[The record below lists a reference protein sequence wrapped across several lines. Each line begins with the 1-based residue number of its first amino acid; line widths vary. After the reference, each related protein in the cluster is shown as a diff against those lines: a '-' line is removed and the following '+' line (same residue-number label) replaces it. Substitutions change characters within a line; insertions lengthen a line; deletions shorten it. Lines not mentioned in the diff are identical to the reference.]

1 MQSHARSAAPPAAPA
16 KPAAATAAPPEPVQ
30 PSEPVFVMESSA
42 LTPERLAQAFVGEF
56 RPVRISPLYHAGL
69 LVVAIVMLLLPLA
82 YVGLIALA
90 AYGVYDHAVHHLPTL
105 SSGSLILYVA
115 PLVAR
120 VLVVLLLLKPLFAPR
135 RRMGEP
141 LTVQPDQEPL
151 LTQYVELVCRAM
163 NAPVPRRIDVDATAN
178 AAASFR
184 RGFLSFFGNDLVL
197 TLGLPLVAAMDLR
210 QLTGVL
216 AHELGHFRQGLAMRL
231 TYIIHRVNGWFARVV
246 YERDAWDQWLAELPQ
261 KDGWGYAAM
270 IVWTAQLFMALTRL
284 ILKALMYLAL
294 AVSSF
299 MSRQMEFDADR
310 CESQMAGSE
319 VFASTSRTLV
329 RLNVAWEIVAD
340 QLHTRWAERRLP
352 DDLPAFVAANAER
365 LPKKGEE
372 LVEKIMTDRKT
383 HFFSTHPATP
393 RRIEAAERAGD
404 PGIFRLTLPA
414 WAVFRDFPSVCRT
427 VTYNHYRAVVG
438 KEIFEAV
445 LVPTAGVLAQ
455 QQAETASGE
464 AFQRYFPGSMPGV
477 RPIYPEVLEMEIKP
491 PRDAKIA
498 AQELR
503 EARLEL
509 ESQLPDFEQTAER
522 YMKAIDKLHEVR
534 VARDLVGAGIKVRP
548 GSLGVPKATSEALRE
563 AIRQAEA
570 ARESVA
576 LSLEP
581 GLAAARRRL
590 VCALRLLYV
599 SGVDKRLPEAAAY
612 RQRIPALLLTLA
624 ALRDCREPLRELRL
638 DLRSLITLIMN
649 ARGQDR
655 NELFFPRLRDCAER
669 VQRHLG
675 SVIGTLSATE
685 YPYEHSRGVVSIA
698 EVLRT
703 GVPANADYP
712 VELAQNAEAT
722 IDGMFRLYF
731 RVLSE
736 LAAMAEK
743 VETLLKLPPIK
754 APAKPDASK
763 KKTKKKKAKDEPEED
778 DVLQPF

>member
-1 MQSHARSAAPPAAPA
+1 
-16 KPAAATAAPPEPVQ
+16 
-30 PSEPVFVMESSA
+30 MESSA
-42 LTPERLAQAFVGEF
+42 LTPERLAAAFQGEF
-56 RPVRISPLYHAGL
+56 RPVRISPLYYAGL
-69 LVVAIVMLLLPLA
+69 LVVAVVMLLLPLTYIA
-82 YVGLIALA
+82 LIGLA
-90 AYGVYDHAVHHLPTL
+90 AYGVYYHAVHHIPGLDGNRM
-105 SSGSLILYVA
+105 SRGAVILYVG
-115 PLVAR
+115 PLLAG
-120 VLVVLLLLKPLFAPR
+120 VLVVVLLLKPLFAPR
-135 RRMGEP
+135 RRMSEP

-163 NAPVPRRIDVDATAN
+163 NAPVPKRIDVDAQAN
-178 AAASFR
+178 ASASFR

-246 YERDAWDQWLAELPQ
+246 YERDAWDQWIEDLPS
-261 KDGWGYAAM
+261 KEGWGYAAF
-270 IVWTAQLFMALTRL
+270 IVLVARVSMGVTRL
-284 ILKALMYLAL
+284 VLKALMYLAL

-319 VFASTSRTLV
+319 AFGPTSRAII
-329 RLNVAWEIVAD
+329 RLGVAWNIVASE
-340 QLHTRWAERRLP
+340 LHTRWAERRLP

-365 LPKKGEE
+365 LPKKAEE
-372 LVEKIMTDRKT
+372 FVEKILTDRKT
-383 HFFSTHPATP
+383 PFFSTHPAMP

-404 PGIFRLTLPA
+404 PGMFRLDLPA

-438 KEIFEAV
+438 KDIFQAT

-464 AFQRYFPGSMPGV
+464 AFERFFPGSMPGV
-477 RPIYPEVLEMEIKP
+477 RPIYPEVLEFTP
-491 PRDAKIA
+491 PRDAKA
-498 AQELR
+498 AALDLKD
-503 EARLEL
+503 ARLEL
-509 ESQLPDFEQTAER
+509 ESQLPEFEQTAER
-522 YMKAIDKLHEVR
+522 YMKAIDKLYEVR

-548 GSLGVPKATSEALRE
+548 RDLGLPKATSETLRE
-563 AIRQAEA
+563 AIKQADA
-570 ARESVA
+570 ARESITT
-576 LSLEP
+576 SLEP
-581 GLAAARRRL
+581 GVAAARRRL

-599 SGVDKRLPEAAAY
+599 SGIDKRLPEAAAC
-612 RQRIPALLLTLA
+612 RKRIPALLQTLGA
-624 ALRDCREPLRELRL
+624 MRDCRDPLRELRL
-638 DLRSLITLIMN
+638 DLRSLVVLIMN
-649 ARGQDR
+649 AKGQER
-655 NELFFPRLRDCAER
+655 NDLFYPRVRDCAQR
-669 VQRHLG
+669 VQRHLA
-675 SVIGTLSATE
+675 SVTANLSATD
-685 YPYEHSRGVVSIA
+685 YPYEHNRGTVSIA
-698 EVLRT
+698 EFLRT

-712 VELAQNAEAT
+712 VELAENAEAT

-754 APAKPDASK
+754 APAKPEDPRK
-763 KKTKKKKAKDEPEED
+763 KAKKKKAKDEPEEEE
-778 DVLQPF
+778 VLQPV